1 MLHLIKFTVQL
12 WDSGFIAPYGTV
24 YSPVQMR
31 VCSTVRRHVSRYST
45 VQKEIRFGR
54 VPQVQ
59 FRINT
64 ILYSRQYSVQSR
76 DIAIQLGTAVQFR
89 ENVIGTVPVLHVQF
103 RDWFCTAL
111 QNSLEKMWFCT
122 VLQLYGKVQLRVSI
136 SMLHMV
142 QFQYSSDKTL
152 ICTVFS
158 TAQLSSVGLVE
169 NYEPEQFRSRIS
181 F

>member
-1 MLHLIKFTVQL
+1 M
-12 WDSGFIAPYGTV
+12 
-24 YSPVQMR
+24 
-31 VCSTVRRHVSRYST
+31 SRYST

-103 RDWFCTAL
+103 RWL
-111 QNSLEKMWFCT
+111 
-122 VLQLYGKVQLRVSI
+122 I
-136 SMLHMV
+136 LH
-142 QFQYSSDKTL
+142 SNT
-152 ICTVFS
+152 
-158 TAQLSSVGLVE
+158 
-169 NYEPEQFRSRIS
+169 EQFRKNVNLYSSKVIR
-181 F
+181 

>member
-45 VQKEIRFGR
+45 VQKKIWFGR

-103 RDWFCTAL
+103 RDWFCTVL
-111 QNSLEKMWFCT
+111 HNSLEKMWSCT
-122 VLQLYGKVQLRVSI
+122 VLQLY
-136 SMLHMV
+136 
-142 QFQYSSDKTL
+142 
-152 ICTVFS
+152 CTVKFSLGSVYSCFIWYSFS
-158 TAQLSSVGLVE
+158 TAQIKHWFAQFSVQLSSA
-169 NYEPEQFRSRIS
+169 Q
-181 F
+181 